1 MVDKSVKNEAERIA
15 KEATRQA
22 MIDPLMPYYI
32 TVAPFI
38 EAAILQ
44 ARSQAFDESAK
55 IADGY
60 AVEPDPDEQDPYDEW
75 EMGNRSAAKRISQA
89 IRQHSQ
95 KGRDNDL

>member
-1 MVDKSVKNEAERIA
+1 MKPDDIEQWAWDEAEETTYDIDTDRYGSIEYTAARIGIA
-15 KEATRQA
+15 RLV
-22 MIDPLMPYYI
+22 MR
-32 TVAPFI
+32 V
-38 EAAILQ
+38 
-44 ARSQAFDESAK
+44 RSQAFEESAK

-95 KGRDNDL
+95 KGRDK